1 MLDITKLHK
10 LGFLLTEENKM
21 YTLYTKASKNLVLK
35 VKPYYKDPQ
44 DTYGQ
49 LTHEE
54 FGVYSGIITIELLTI
69 IMKLNNY

>member
-10 LGFLLTEENKM
+10 LGFLLVENNSM
-21 YTLYTKASKNLVLK
+21 HTLYIKASKNLVLK
-35 VKPYYKDPQ
+35 TKPHYKDPR

-54 FGVYSGIITIELLTI
+54 FGVYSGIITIDLLTD

>member
-10 LGFLLTEENKM
+10 LGFVLLETTSIH
-21 YTLYTKASKNLVLK
+21 TLYHKASKNLTLK
-35 VKPYYKDPQ
+35 TKPYYKDPR

-54 FGVYSGIITIELLTI
+54 FGVYNGIITIDLLTD